1 MNSVYAW
8 AGTLCAVLIIAS
20 FERKIAPGER
30 TMKTI
35 SLVIGVYVVLVVTS
49 PLVNFARNLDLSDS
63 TEELFS
69 VEGEASERYNQE
81 VIKETGDY
89 LAAYIFELLKTSK
102 ISPKNIEVVMGT
114 DEERGIYIA
123 ACRIYIDKDE
133 YQKEE
138 DVKELISSSLAVE
151 PSIVYE

>member
-8 AGTLCAVLIIAS
+8 AGTLCAFVRI
-20 FERKIAPGER
+20 IAPGER

-35 SLVIGVYVVLVVTS
+35 SLVIGVFVVLAVTS

-89 LAAYIFELLKTSK
+89 LAAYVFELLKTSK

-123 ACRIYIDKDE
+123 ACRIYMDKDD

>member
-20 FERKIAPGER
+20 FVRIIAPGER

-35 SLVIGVYVVLVVTS
+35 SLVIGVFVVLAVTS

-69 VEGEASERYNQE
+69 VEGEASER
-81 VIKETGDY
+81 
-89 LAAYIFELLKTSK
+89 
-102 ISPKNIEVVMGT
+102 
-114 DEERGIYIA
+114 
-123 ACRIYIDKDE
+123 
-133 YQKEE
+133 
-138 DVKELISSSLAVE
+138 
-151 PSIVYE
+151 

>member
-20 FERKIAPGER
+20 FVRIIAPGER

-35 SLVIGVYVVLVVTS
+35 SLVLGVFVVLAVTS

-89 LAAYIFELLKTSK
+89 LTAYVFELLKTSK

-123 ACRIYIDKDE
+123 ACRIYMDKDD